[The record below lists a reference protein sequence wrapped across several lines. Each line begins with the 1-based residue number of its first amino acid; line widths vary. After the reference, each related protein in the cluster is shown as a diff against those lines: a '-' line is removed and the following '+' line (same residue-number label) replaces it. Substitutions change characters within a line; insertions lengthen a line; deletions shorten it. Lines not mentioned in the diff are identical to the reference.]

1 MRGSRHFRHVAKSI
15 FFATTLLAGVS
26 SLAALANAPLLTGQS
41 AFTDFSQES
50 PGVRRKLTVPDLPKP
65 FGTES
70 ANNGPHVV
78 PRPENAWPKCLPGF
92 KVDMYTTKLTNPRL
106 IRVAPNGDLFLAE
119 SEAGKIKVFRGITA
133 DGKPAEEHVFATGLH
148 QPFGINFYPAGPNP
162 KWVYVGNTD
171 SVVRFPYKNGDM
183 EASDKPEMIA
193 SDIPGGGRLQGG
205 GHWTRDVVFSNDG
218 KKMFVSVG
226 SKSNVDD
233 VDNNPNEFHRA
244 DVLEYTP
251 DGKFQKIYASGV
263 RNSVGL
269 AVNPTTGELWG
280 SVNERDGLGD
290 NLVPDYITHFTD
302 GGFYGWPWYYIGA
315 NQDPRHAGKHPELK
329 DKVIVPDV
337 LLQPHN
343 ASLELT
349 FYTGSQF
356 PKEYAGDIFASEHG
370 SWNRAKRTGYEVI
383 RVPLHMGKADGSY
396 EDFVTGFTTDDGQ
409 VWGRPVGVAVAKDG
423 SLFVSDDGSK
433 SIWLVRYVG
442 DKGKVSEKTNVGEK
456 ATKSNSH

>member
-1 MRGSRHFRHVAKSI
+1 MRRSSRSNESSPSLHRPGSSHFHRLSKH
-15 FFATTLLAGVS
+15 TLLAATLLLCVP
-26 SLAALANAPLLTGQS
+26 SLTALASAPLLTGQS
-41 AFTDFSQES
+41 AFTDYSQES

-65 FGTES
+65 FVTES
-70 ANNGPHVV
+70 ANNGPHMV
-78 PRPENAWPKCLPGF
+78 PRPEHAWPKCLPGF
-92 KVDMYTTKLTNPRL
+92 QVDLYKTKLENPRL

-119 SEAGKIKVFRGITA
+119 SGPGKIKVFRGITA
-133 DGKPAEEHVFATGLH
+133 DGKPAEEHVYAKGLS

-162 KWVYVGNTD
+162 KWVYVGNTN
-171 SVVRFPYKNGDM
+171 SVVRFPYKNGDL
-183 EASDKPEMIA
+183 EATDKPEMVA
-193 SDIPGGGRLQGG
+193 SDIPGGGLLTGG
-205 GHWTRDVVFSNDG
+205 GHWTRDVVFSKDG
-218 KKMFVSVG
+218 TKMFVSVG
-226 SKSNVDD
+226 SHSNVDD
-233 VDNNPNEFHRA
+233 VDTHPGEFHRA

-280 SVNERDGLGD
+280 SVNERDQMGD
-290 NLVPDYITHFTD
+290 NLVPDYITHFTE
-302 GGFYGWPWYYIGA
+302 GGFYGWPWYYMGG

-337 LLQPHN
+337 LLQPHS

-383 RVPLHMGKADGSY
+383 RVPLHKGKADGSY
-396 EDFVTGFTTDDGQ
+396 EDFLTGFTTDDGQ

-433 SIWLVRYVG
+433 SIWLIRYLS
-442 DKGKVSEKTNVGEK
+442 DSKIQK
-456 ATKSNSH
+456 